1 MEIDDESINKNNN
14 NEIYQKLEQNKL
26 ISYEIKTNNKITK
39 EFTLTETEKECF
51 SIIMKILKKHNLNST
66 ICRVAGGWV
75 RDKLLG
81 KESDDIDIAINDMK
95 GSQLASLINEE
106 LYPGKNKVGIIQ
118 QNVEKGKNLETA
130 TIKICKTW
138 IDLVNLRCEN
148 KDEIGTPVS
157 DAERR
162 DLSINSLF
170 YNINEQK
177 VEDFTN
183 RGIKDLENGIIAT
196 PINPEI
202 TFGDDPLRILRML
215 RFAIK
220 YKFRIG
226 NDINN
231 YIEKNKEEI
240 INNFY
245 KNISKERIEK
255 ELFKIFNM
263 NNSSFAIGY
272 LYSYN
277 ILDIILLVKDYDNK
291 NNYENTFI
299 KIANVYV
306 LGEYLYQKYKIFD
319 IEINSDNFNKI
330 DFSLL
335 LLTLYFRNVINDRS
349 LLNQQILKFTYKT
362 STDYLKANYIMCS
375 NFDEL
380 FNLINQ
386 DNYDRLKI
394 GKVLR
399 KITYKN
405 IIPCLFASIAY
416 DYIETVELNSLLNEI
431 NDNVL
436 QNIINKNKMFFE
448 FISKENMLHIDKMK
462 PLFNGKELLDLLNMK
477 AGKEIGILIDYLV
490 DEQIKDQYLTKDQA
504 IELLKKKKEEINVNI
519 NDNIEVNKGSHKKN
533 KKGK

>member
-1 MEIDDESINKNNN
+1 
-14 NEIYQKLEQNKL
+14 
-26 ISYEIKTNNKITK
+26 
-39 EFTLTETEKECF
+39 
-51 SIIMKILKKHNLNST
+51 
-66 ICRVAGGWV
+66 
-75 RDKLLG
+75 
-81 KESDDIDIAINDMK
+81 
-95 GSQLASLINEE
+95 
-106 LYPGKNKVGIIQ
+106 
-118 QNVEKGKNLETA
+118 
-130 TIKICKTW
+130 
-138 IDLVNLRCEN
+138 
-148 KDEIGTPVS
+148 
-157 DAERR
+157 
-162 DLSINSLF
+162 
-170 YNINEQK
+170 
-177 VEDFTN
+177 
-183 RGIKDLENGIIAT
+183 
-196 PINPEI
+196 
-202 TFGDDPLRILRML
+202 
-215 RFAIK
+215 
-220 YKFRIG
+220 
-226 NDINN
+226 
-231 YIEKNKEEI
+231 
-240 INNFY
+240 
-245 KNISKERIEK
+245 
-255 ELFKIFNM
+255 M

-291 NNYENTFI
+291 NNYENTFL

-335 LLTLYFRNVINDRS
+335 LLTLYFRNIINDRS

-375 NFDEL
+375 NFDEF

-386 DNYDRLKI
+386 ENYDRLKI

-405 IIPCLFASIAY
+405 IIPCLYASIAY
-416 DYIETVELNSLLNEI
+416 DYIENVELNSLLNEI
-431 NDNVL
+431 NENVL
-436 QNIINKNKMFFE
+436 QNIINKNKKFFE

-504 IELLKKKKEEINVNI
+504 IELLKKKKEEIHINI